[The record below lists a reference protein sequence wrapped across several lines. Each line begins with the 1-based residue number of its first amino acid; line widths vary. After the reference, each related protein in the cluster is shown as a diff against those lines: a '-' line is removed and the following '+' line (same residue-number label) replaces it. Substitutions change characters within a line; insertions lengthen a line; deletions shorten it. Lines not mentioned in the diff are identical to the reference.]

1 MGVFDNLIGGF
12 GAALSPTN
20 LLWVGVGV
28 VIGTLVGILPGLGPP
43 ATLALLLPLTIS
55 LPPATGLIMMAGL
68 YHGAK
73 FSGSIAAVLL
83 NIPTEPSSVVLCF
96 DGHQLARQG
105 RAGAA
110 LGVSAISGF
119 VASTFGV
126 IGLTVAAPVIARLAI
141 DFGPPEYGALM
152 VFALLLVI
160 MMTSDAPVKGFISM
174 AVGLLLATV
183 GVDIFSGEQRFTF
196 GSVTLVGGI
205 SFITVSVGLFA
216 VGEVLVNVE
225 RQAGRPLFAVPS
237 KVREVMPTWADLR
250 ASRAAIAIGTVI
262 GFFVGSLP
270 GGGSTVASFLSYT
283 VVKRTSKHPERFGH
297 GAIEGV
303 AGPEAANNSES
314 GAAMIPLLSLGLPGT
329 ASTAVML
336 AALLIYGLQPGPLLF
351 TQHPEIAWPVIA
363 SLYIGNVA
371 LLILNLPMIPI
382 WVKILRI
389 PYWVLYPAI
398 LVLAVIGVYSIRQS
412 MFDLFLLA
420 GFGLLGYV
428 FHRLS
433 VPVAPLL
440 MAFVLGPM
448 AENAVRQSLTLSDN
462 NPLIFVERPVSAT
475 ILGIAVVGAI
485 ALTVT
490 NRRGR
495 PQVAVAAPAEGVPEK
510 PAPAREA
517 ELSAQD
523 RSTS

>member
-485 ALTVT
+485 ALAVT

-495 PQVAVAAPAEGVPEK
+495 APVAVAVPAEGGPEM
-510 PAPAREA
+510 PSPAREA